1 MVEVNGKDVLVGHS
15 ADSAYLPLLRRPRL
29 EARTA
34 TGSVGGGTSP
44 ACQWHVPPP
53 GKWRGKWVWLGEPG
67 ERWRATGAYGRSLR
81 SQIPEK
87 PL

>member
-34 TGSVGGGTSP
+34 THGP
-44 ACQWHVPPP
+44 C
-53 GKWRGKWVWLGEPG
+53 
-67 ERWRATGAYGRSLR
+67 SLTVDTAASR
-81 SQIPEK
+81 VRLFI
-87 PL
+87 LR

>member
-34 TGSVGGGTSP
+34 TGHGP
-44 ACQWHVPPP
+44 C
-53 GKWRGKWVWLGEPG
+53 
-67 ERWRATGAYGRSLR
+67 SLTVDTAASR
-81 SQIPEK
+81 VRLFI
-87 PL
+87 LR